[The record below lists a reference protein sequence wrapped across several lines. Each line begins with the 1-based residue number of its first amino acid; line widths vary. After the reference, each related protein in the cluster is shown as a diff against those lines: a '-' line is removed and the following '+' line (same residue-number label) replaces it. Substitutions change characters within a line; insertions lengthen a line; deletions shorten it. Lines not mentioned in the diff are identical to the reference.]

1 MAENKVPGLDGLAAT
16 AAVQPLAIIQ
26 EYYAAFNDRRFM
38 DAAALV
44 ADDAMLD
51 QLPLRSQERGRI
63 GYLQFVSMWL
73 GAFPDASLTQRH
85 VSSDG
90 AAVEVDLTLTGTHHG
105 ALHLGDWVFR
115 PTGTPV
121 TLHLRE
127 LLQIREGRIVFASV
141 SFDLHELVESLTICD
156 VPALLGHLRRLHV
169 LTGELAQGPQGAA
182 SVRNVIHRI
191 GQELDAARQVVRPYY
206 KR

>member
-1 MAENKVPGLDGLAAT
+1 MVESKWPGVDGFAPA

-26 EYYAAFNDRRFM
+26 EYYAAFNDRRFL
-38 DAAALV
+38 DAAALL
-44 ADDAMLD
+44 ADDAVLE

-73 GAFPDASLTQRH
+73 GAFPDAALRQRH

-90 AAVEVDLTLTGTHHG
+90 AAVEVDLTLTGTHQG

-121 TLHLRE
+121 TVHLRE

-141 SFDLHELVESLTICD
+141 SFDLHELVENLTICD
-156 VPALLGHLRRLHV
+156 VSALLDHLRRLHV
-169 LTGELAQGPQGAA
+169 LAGELAEGPQGPV
-182 SVRNVIHRI
+182 SVRNVVHRI